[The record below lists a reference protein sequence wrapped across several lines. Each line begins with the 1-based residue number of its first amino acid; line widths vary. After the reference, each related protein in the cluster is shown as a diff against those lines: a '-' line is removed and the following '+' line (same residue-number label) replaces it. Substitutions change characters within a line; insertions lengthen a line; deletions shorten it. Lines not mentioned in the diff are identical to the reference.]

1 MRMRMIACS
10 GPTDPDCYINP
21 SSLLQLHTDRI
32 IRVSW
37 LCTEYSNCGKRA
49 GGFRVES
56 RIIIMESET
65 GGE

>member
-1 MRMRMIACS
+1 M
-10 GPTDPDCYINP
+10 Y
-21 SSLLQLHTDRI
+21 
-32 IRVSW
+32 
-37 LCTEYSNCGKRA
+37 EYSNCGKRA